1 MTMHLHIAEVQTGE
15 IQQTKNEPPQTP
27 GQSAD
32 EDDSRTPPRNGV
44 KMPIVYIALILA
56 IFISGSLIGNYI
68 GYGNGYQ
75 SGYKKGENAGIEEG
89 NVIGYEVGYN
99 FGDSH
104 GYNNGYSEGNSAGYQ
119 LGYDLGKKVG
129 YTSGFKV
136 GNGTGYIN
144 GFNDSWKSGFQ
155 EAGYHIR
162 DPTYQEVL
170 DFVEA
175 DQTDKLL
182 YDVNSFNCFDFS
194 AAVKKNA
201 FDLGYRSFF
210 VYIEF
215 KVTSHSVVAFNTT
228 DEGIVLIEPQ
238 HDKVLS
244 LEVGENYALMNGFLY
259 DPDLVIVRYIL
270 MV

>member
-1 MTMHLHIAEVQTGE
+1 MAMHTCIGEAKTGE
-15 IQQTKNEPPQTP
+15 SQQTKNELPQTP
-27 GQSAD
+27 EHPSE
-32 EDDSRTPPRNGV
+32 EDGAKTPPRNKV
-44 KMPIVYIALILA
+44 KTPIVYFALILA
-56 IFISGSLIGNYI
+56 IFVSGSLIGNHI

-75 SGYKKGENAGIEEG
+75 SGYREGENAGIEEG

-104 GYNNGYSEGNSAGYQ
+104 GYNKGYSEGNSAGYQ
-119 LGYDLGKKVG
+119 LGYDLGQKVG

-136 GNGTGYIN
+136 GNGTGYIE
-144 GFNDSWKSGFQ
+144 GFNDSWQSGFQ

-175 DQTDKLL
+175 DQTDKIL
-182 YDVNSFNCFDFS
+182 YDLKSFNCFDFS

-201 FDLGYRSFF
+201 FDLGYRAFF

-228 DEGIVLIEPQ
+228 DEGIVFVEPQ

-244 LEVGENYALMNGFLY
+244 LEVGENYTSLNGFLY